1 MPKNNE
7 ESSAVI
13 IQGPWPKGKKVKLP
27 DQDAIKQQEDLDFA
41 NELSETLMIQMIHSM
56 GENGINIQ
64 DKFFVRDMG
73 YLLEVVKASIYRNG
87 DFSHPMQQM
96 IESCTELTVEDDDSI
111 HTEVDVKKIIFVLD
125 EIINIIED
133 KDNDDT

>member
-64 DKFFVRDMG
+64 DKFFVRSSS
-73 YLLEVVKASIYRNG
+73 L
-87 DFSHPMQQM
+87 H
-96 IESCTELTVEDDDSI
+96 LTLID
-111 HTEVDVKKIIFVLD
+111 
-125 EIINIIED
+125 
-133 KDNDDT
+133 